1 MGRRRVRRG
10 YWKRRRAAIKAWNT
24 RIRREGLRKLFNT
37 VLSTINL
44 YNKLKTIK
52 DITINTVKI
61 LKPEVYRKSR
71 VLKYID
77 KKL

>member
-10 YWKRRRAAIKAWNT
+10 YWKRGRAAIKAWNT
-24 RIRREGLRKLFNT
+24 RIRREGLRKLFGT
-37 VLSTINL
+37 VLGTINL

-52 DITINTVKI
+52 DITINVIKI
-61 LKPEVYRKSR
+61 VKPEAYRKSK

>member
-1 MGRRRVRRG
+1 MGRRRVRSH
-10 YWKRRRAAIKAWNT
+10 WKRRRAAIKAWNT

>member
-10 YWKRRRAAIKAWNT
+10 YWKRRRAAIKTWNT